1 MAVKKQDNRKK
12 EIIKKVEENPH
23 AKEVIKNCVRMYYD
37 VLEYVDSQIF
47 EDVSFCEELLFI
59 NGMTLQYMPEEIKK
73 NKYFAKIAISR
84 SGGFALKFA
93 DDSLRADY
101 EIVKLAI
108 LRHKKPLIYASE
120 DLQIF
125 FMEKWNKYYEKH
137 PSPYWKGHKMV
148 YNGIRTPKEEME
160 KIYEEEKN
168 KNKKKDKKSNKSY
181 EELKELL
188 KEEQIEFSEYD
199 FEEKDED

>member
-1 MAVKKQDNRKK
+1 
-12 EIIKKVEENPH
+12 
-23 AKEVIKNCVRMYYD
+23 MYYD
-37 VLEYVDSQIF
+37 VLEYASPEILK
-47 EDVSFCEELLFI
+47 DVGFCEELLFI

-73 NKYFAKIAISR
+73 NKYYVKIALSR

-108 LRHKKPLIYASE
+108 LRYKKPLAYASE
-120 DLQIF
+120 DLQVF
-125 FMEKWNKYYEKH
+125 FMEKWYKYYEKH
-137 PSPYWKGHKMV
+137 PNKYWKGHKMV

-168 KNKKKDKKSNKSY
+168 KKKKKDKKLGTSY
-181 EELKELL
+181 DELKNLL
-188 KEEQIEFSEYD
+188 EEEQIQFSEYD
-199 FEEKDED
+199 FEEKDVE